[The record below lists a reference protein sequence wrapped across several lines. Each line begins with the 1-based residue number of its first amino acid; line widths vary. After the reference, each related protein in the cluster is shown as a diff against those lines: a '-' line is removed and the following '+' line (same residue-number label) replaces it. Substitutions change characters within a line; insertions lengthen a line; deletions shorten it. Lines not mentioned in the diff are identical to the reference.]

1 MKAVARFSFW
11 VAADQQVGFQAAYD
25 QQLVPLLANHDL
37 IESNAPDH
45 LQTEGICSHWFEDPS
60 PSALSYKRQRLLQD
74 ADYLEILQDWGR
86 VFGTAR
92 PGAAMRC
99 SFEFH
104 ALPAGPGERIVAGP
118 GAGHWSVYDPTNGL
132 VDSIVQAIAEDHQG
146 YLWFGT
152 LHGGVCRFDG
162 QSFTTFTTED
172 GLAGNEVWTILADCQ
187 GAMWFGTNG
196 GVSRFDGR
204 SFETFTACDSLSTS
218 HVRSMAEDRV
228 GNLWFGTDSGVCRY
242 DGREFA
248 VFAAQDGLAGSVVSG
263 IVEDR
268 AGLLW
273 FATEDGLSCY
283 DGSTFTT
290 FTTEDGLAGN
300 AVTALCEDRQ
310 GGMWFSTNGGLC
322 QYDGREF
329 RTMASSENMLTD
341 QSFGAL
347 FEDSQGHL
355 WLGTDDG
362 VSRYD
367 GSTAVSFTT
376 QDGLA
381 SNGVRTICEDHEGH
395 LWLGTIGGLSR
406 YDGSTFVTFTAHDG
420 LSNTTIFSVIQDQR
434 EDLWFGLRRGGV
446 CRYDGRDFTTF
457 TTQDG
462 LASNSVRKIFE
473 DRAGHLWFATQGSGV
488 CRYDGQSFTT
498 FAAEDGLAGNRVETI
513 FEDRAG
519 HLWFATEAGL
529 SRYDGQNFVTFTAAD
544 GLAYDY
550 ITAIFQDSRGHL
562 WFGARHI
569 GASRYDGR
577 AFTTFTTADGLAGDG
592 VAAICEDGAGQ
603 LWFGTNGGGVS
614 RYDGRSF
621 ATFTT
626 RDGLAGNV
634 VWSII
639 EDRAGH
645 LWFGTNGGGASHYDG
660 RSFATFTTR
669 DGLAG
674 NVVWSIIEDRVGH
687 LWFGTNHGVTRFRRK
702 PATPPRVFID
712 AVVADRR
719 IEGDREVVLPLSAGP
734 VVFEFHGMS
743 FKTQPGSMVY
753 RYRLMGFER
762 AWRNAQQCRIEY
774 RNLPIGTYVFEIYAV
789 DRDLVY
795 SEVPACVG
803 LVVVPDPRLE
813 ALTQALRESGVAEE
827 FVGESQTLRQVQ
839 SQLAEV
845 ARTDLTVLMLGETG
859 TGKGL
864 AANAVHMMSQRCA
877 GPFIQVNCGAIPEG
891 LVESEL
897 FGHERGAFTGASSRK
912 LGKVELAEGGT
923 LFLDEIGD
931 LALAAQVKILR
942 LLEERIFERVG
953 GTETL
958 AMDVRI
964 IAATNRNLEQMVAE
978 NRFREDLYF
987 RLHAFPV
994 ELPALRQRR
1003 EDIPLLAAY
1012 FMDRMAEHLKKK
1024 VVQIEPDAIR
1034 ALREYDWPGNVRE
1047 LENVLNR
1054 AVIVCEGP
1062 VLKAANLALN
1072 ISSLPADSSDELIT
1086 PEAYERGY
1094 IEKMLEMTGWVI
1106 RGPRGAAAVWG
1117 VPEST
1122 LRSRMKKLGISRKDA

>member
-1 MKAVARFSFW
+1 MKAVARLSFW
-11 VAADQQVGFQAAYD
+11 VSADQQVDFQAAYD
-25 QQLVPLLANHDL
+25 LQLVPLLVNHEL
-37 IESNAPDH
+37 IGSSAPDQF
-45 LQTEGICSHWFEDPS
+45 QTEGICSHWFEDPS
-60 PSALSYKRQRLLQD
+60 PSALSLKRQGLLQD
-74 ADYLEILQDWGR
+74 PHYREILLDWGR
-86 VFGTAR
+86 VFGAVR
-92 PGAAMRC
+92 PGTAISC

-104 ALPAGPGERIVAGP
+104 ALPAGPGERVAAGP
-118 GAGHWSVYDPTNGL
+118 GVGHWSVYDSTNGL
-132 VDSIVQAIAEDHQG
+132 VDSIVQAIVEDQQG

-162 QSFTTFTTED
+162 QFFKTFTTED
-172 GLAGNEVWTILADCQ
+172 GLAGNEVWTIVADRQ
-187 GAMWFGTNG
+187 GDLWFGTNG
-196 GVSRFDGR
+196 GVSRYDGS
-204 SFETFTACDSLSTS
+204 SFGTFTVRDGLPTS

-228 GNLWFGTDSGVCRY
+228 GHLWFGTDNGVCRY

-248 VFAAQDGLAGSVVSG
+248 VFAVQDGLAGNVVSG

-273 FATEDGLSCY
+273 FATEAGLSCY

-310 GGMWFSTNGGLC
+310 GGMWLSTNGGLC
-322 QYDGREF
+322 QYDGRQF
-329 RTMASSENMLTD
+329 RTMVSSQNILTG

-347 FEDSQGHL
+347 FQDRQGDL

-367 GSTAVSFTT
+367 GSTWVSFTT

-406 YDGSTFVTFTAHDG
+406 YDGSTFVTFTAQDG
-420 LSNTTIFSVIQDQR
+420 LSNTTIFSVIQDR
-434 EDLWFGLRRGGV
+434 SGDLWFGLRRGGV
-446 CRYDGRDFTTF
+446 CRYDGRNFTTF

-462 LASNSVRKIFE
+462 LAINSVRKIFE
-473 DRAGHLWFATQGSGV
+473 DRAGHLWIATQGSGV
-488 CRYDGQSFTT
+488 CRYDGQNFTT
-498 FAAEDGLAGNRVETI
+498 FTTADGLAGDLVETV
-513 FEDRAG
+513 FQDHEG
-519 HLWFATEAGL
+519 HLWIATEAGL
-529 SRYDGQNFVTFTAAD
+529 SRYDGQNFTTFTTED
-544 GLAYDY
+544 GLAYDH
-550 ITAIFQDSRGHL
+550 ITAIYQDSRENL
-562 WFGARHI
+562 WFGYRHI
-569 GASRYDGR
+569 GVSRYDGR
-577 AFTTFTTADGLAGDG
+577 NFATFVTADGLAGDG
-592 VAAICEDGAGQ
+592 VAAICEDRAGQ

-621 ATFTT
+621 TTFTT
-626 RDGLAGNV
+626 RDGLASNV
-634 VWSII
+634 VWSVI

-645 LWFGTNGGGASHYDG
+645 LWFGTNGGGASRYDG
-660 RSFATFTTR
+660 HSFTTFTTL

-674 NVVWSIIEDRVGH
+674 NMVWSVIEDRAGH
-687 LWFGTNHGVTRFRRK
+687 LWFGTNHGVTRFRRTV
-702 PATPPRVFID
+702 ATPPPVYID
-712 AVVADRR
+712 AVVADLRY
-719 IEGDREVVLPLSAGP
+719 EGDGEVVLPLSAGP
-734 VVFEFHGMS
+734 VAFEFHGMS
-743 FKTQPGSMVY
+743 FKTRPGAMVY

-762 AWRNAQQCRIEY
+762 AWRNVQQCRIEY
-774 RNLPIGTYVFEIYAV
+774 RNLPVGTYIFEVYAV
-789 DRDLVY
+789 DRDLVC
-795 SEVPACVG
+795 SEAPACRE
-803 LVVVPDPRLE
+803 LTVVPDPRLE
-813 ALTQALRESGVAEE
+813 ALTQALRESGMEDE
-827 FVGESQTLRQVQ
+827 FVGESSILREVQ

-877 GPFIQVNCGAIPEG
+877 GPLIQVNCGAIPEG

-897 FGHERGAFTGASSRK
+897 FGHERGAFTGANSRK

-931 LALAAQVKILR
+931 LALGAQVKILR
-942 LLEERIFERVG
+942 LLEERVFERVG

-958 AMDVRI
+958 VMDVRI

-978 NRFREDLYF
+978 NRFRQDLFF

-1012 FMDRMAEHLKKK
+1012 FMDRMAEHLQKQ
-1024 VVQIEPDAIR
+1024 VVQIEPDALR
-1034 ALREYDWPGNVRE
+1034 ALHEYDWPGNVRE

-1062 VLKAANLALN
+1062 VLQAANLALN
-1072 ISSLPADSSDELIT
+1072 VSSLPAGSNDELIT
-1086 PEAYERGY
+1086 PEAYERRY
-1094 IEKMLEMTGWVI
+1094 VEKLLEMTGWVI

-1122 LRSRMKKLGISRKDA
+1122 LRSRMKKLGISRKNA